1 MDWLEAQSTLKIAS
15 YRQETLM
22 KFVNGWRYLYKD
34 RNRWN
39 IEFRFGV
46 FTLLRLYYDHS
57 DRAWSVTV
65 CNYTT
70 QGRF

>member
-1 MDWLEAQSTLKIAS
+1 
-15 YRQETLM
+15 M